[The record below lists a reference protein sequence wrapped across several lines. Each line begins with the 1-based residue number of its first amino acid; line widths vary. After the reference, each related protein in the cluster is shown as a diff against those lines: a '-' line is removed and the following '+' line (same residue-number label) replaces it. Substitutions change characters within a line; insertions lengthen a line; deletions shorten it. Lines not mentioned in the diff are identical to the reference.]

1 MVYLPFRF
9 RIQSERMSYVLPYSC
24 WLSLDS
30 GLVWAFIAPVLCVIM
45 VCISRTQWR
54 CCYFQ
59 IKLWNS
65 NIWKFLDC
73 IACFLFTSLSLGNVL
88 FCFREIPACLSIY
101 MYYRVS
107 TVVFFYLS
115 SGKRCLP
122 SCVYPGSCDVE
133 SNADTNNDG
142 SDQVL

>member
-1 MVYLPFRF
+1 MVN
-9 RIQSERMSYVLPYSC
+9 RIQSERMNYVLPFSC

-59 IKLWNS
+59 IKLW
-65 NIWKFLDC
+65 KFLDC

-88 FCFREIPACLSIY
+88 FCFREIPACLSLY

-107 TVVFFYLS
+107 TVVFLYLS
-115 SGKRCLP
+115 SGKHCLP

-142 SDQVL
+142 SGQVL